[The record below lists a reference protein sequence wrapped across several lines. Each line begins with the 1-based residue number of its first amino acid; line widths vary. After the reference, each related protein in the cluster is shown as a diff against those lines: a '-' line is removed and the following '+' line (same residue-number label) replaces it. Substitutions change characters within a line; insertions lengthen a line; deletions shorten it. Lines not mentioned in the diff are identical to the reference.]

1 MESQGWEGGQASKAG
16 GERKARSPAW
26 TAAPPGPPGLVQ
38 GAEQRGAD
46 GSDHVIQLTETLDLP
61 GIFRG
66 CTYLISPAAP
76 RAVTCE
82 IPISQVAKLRPTGS
96 RGYRRAGMPSG
107 SGSLQS
113 PGGKASSKGVF
124 QNLVVRVTC
133 HLPSL
138 CHMLLVSQTHP
149 SPRGGACKDVG
160 ERDGPGPWGSSWTQS
175 RVYSCCISHPG
186 SPSPEL
192 ESCLV

>member
-113 PGGKASSKGVF
+113 PGGKGKF
-124 QNLVVRVTC
+124 QRG
-133 HLPSL
+133 LPEPRREGDVPPAITLPYAVGLPDPSQPEGWGMQGRGRTGRARSL
-138 CHMLLVSQTHP
+138 GFILDPEQGLQLLYFP
-149 SPRGGACKDVG
+149 
-160 ERDGPGPWGSSWTQS
+160 PGFPL
-175 RVYSCCISHPG
+175 P
-186 SPSPEL
+186 
-192 ESCLV
+192 